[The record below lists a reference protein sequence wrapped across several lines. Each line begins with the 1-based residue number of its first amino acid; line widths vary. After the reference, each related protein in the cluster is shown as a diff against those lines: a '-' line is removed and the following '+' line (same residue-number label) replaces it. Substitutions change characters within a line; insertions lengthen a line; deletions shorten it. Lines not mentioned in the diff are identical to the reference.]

1 MAATSHL
8 QGFSPLNP
16 FPIDTFPS
24 HPHTHTFFFLDS
36 GTAWLGF
43 QSRFQCL
50 WGLWTRV
57 WAAAPRRSQ
66 NRTWEFAQDPIMLKR
81 KRRREEPTSGF
92 K

>member
-1 MAATSHL
+1 MAANSHL

-57 WAAAPRRSQ
+57 WAAESDLGIRPRS
-66 NRTWEFAQDPIMLKR
+66 NYVEKKTKAGRTHI
-81 KRRREEPTSGF
+81 GF
-92 K
+92 